1 MITEIKE
8 QDNIDNSL
16 ISETIIRSVIKKLK
30 ILYQIIFIDF
40 HKLDARK
47 NKNPKLF
54 PSIAMFNDLLEFI
67 RLLCENHN
75 QKFQLLLSRFPL
87 EDNFTLLHFLI

>member
-40 HKLDARK
+40 HKFHNFLELKKVFELK
-47 NKNPKLF
+47 N
-54 PSIAMFNDLLEFI
+54 E
-67 RLLCENHN
+67 EV
-75 QKFQLLLSRFPL
+75 
-87 EDNFTLLHFLI
+87 